1 MSHMHMTP
9 YPMGYYANPYM
20 LYPTYH
26 HPNHPAKTNYV
37 DTYQYDFY
45 NRKNAEMA
53 KMRPP

>member
-1 MSHMHMTP
+1 MTP